1 MAWLP
6 PLRPPSP
13 HFTWAEVI
21 AHSGYS
27 RVPLGP
33 MRLPNGK
40 WVTPRANART
50 QAAMMEK
57 VRAAVN
63 HERGAHLLRPTGIN
77 VLSWARSWEH
87 NKEVHGA
94 TDSQHLY
101 FRACDISLQ
110 EIGRLC
116 PWPEGRRDFEAIIQT
131 GVPIYRWFAHGI
143 AKGGVGDYAAG
154 NRHVDCRGYRAR
166 WSSFVGW

>member
-1 MAWLP
+1 MQP
-6 PLRPPSP
+6 FRPPSA

-21 AHSGYS
+21 RNSGYS

-57 VRAAVN
+57 VRTAVN
-63 HERGAHLLRPTGIN
+63 EARRVRNLKPTGIN

-87 NKEVHGA
+87 NKAVGGA
-94 TDSQHLY
+94 FDSQHLY

-110 EIGRLC
+110 EIERLC
-116 PWPEGRRDFEAIIQT
+116 PWPNGT
-131 GVPIYRWFAHGI
+131 
-143 AKGGVGDYAAG
+143 
-154 NRHVDCRGYRAR
+154 
-166 WSSFVGW
+166 

>member
-6 PLRPPSP
+6 PLRPPSK

-21 AHSGYS
+21 ARSGYS

-50 QAAMMEK
+50 QARMMEQ

-63 HERGAHLLRPTGIN
+63 VLREAHHLPPTGIH

-87 NKEVHGA
+87 NISVGGA
-94 TDSQHLY
+94 KDSQHLY
-101 FRACDISLQ
+101 FRACDIALG
-110 EIGRLC
+110 EIDRLC
-116 PWPEGRRDFEAIIQT
+116 PWAGGRQDFEAIIQT
-131 GVPIYRWFAHGI
+131 VF
-143 AKGGVGDYAAG
+143 
-154 NRHVDCRGYRAR
+154 
-166 WSSFVGW
+166 